1 MAAGQEAGYQVPA
14 GDRMKVLE
22 IMTSLPLGLIGP
34 GAGAESSERPFSS
47 ALHPLG
53 MTDCTDPQ
61 ASHTSLLPAKHLATS
76 AFGLSIGKGLVDG
89 TWQLVTFHFYPVTST
104 METGHSECPS

>member
-53 MTDCTDPQ
+53 MTAQ
-61 ASHTSLLPAKHLATS
+61 IHRLAT
-76 AFGLSIGKGLVDG
+76 LLYPLPSI
-89 TWQLVTFHFYPVTST
+89 
-104 METGHSECPS
+104 